1 LNFKHS
7 TIPASSAV
15 DPESKTGELA
25 LSKEPGKLRHSPH
38 CLKDRVDA
46 RERTVVNDM
55 FGVETNKGL
64 KEHTRIIQIL
74 NVTLNALSQIA
85 EGGWKLVRKLV
96 GVSIKV
102 VRPK

>member
-1 LNFKHS
+1 MLEN
-7 TIPASSAV
+7 
-15 DPESKTGELA
+15 ELQ
-25 LSKEPGKLRHSPH
+25 LMLW
-38 CLKDRVDA
+38 
-46 RERTVVNDM
+46 
-55 FGVETNKGL
+55 FIVETKKGV
-64 KEHTRIIQIL
+64 KEHTRNSQIL